1 MEPSIREYGKSLSE
15 SIPGMGP
22 IKFIGWL
29 RRNGYL
35 TKGKRDR
42 FVPTEKADGLLALR
56 RLVSDNAKVKK
67 PYYQAYVTDRGAE
80 FFAQAVRDDYNDFGS
95 WELSSNLR

>member
-1 MEPSIREYGKSLSE
+1 MEPSIREFGTSLAKEVPS
-15 SIPGMGP
+15 MGP

-42 FVPTEKADGLLALR
+42 FVPTEKSDGLLALR
-56 RLVSDNAKVKK
+56 KISSSNTRA
-67 PYYQAYVTDRGAE
+67 YYQAYVTDRGAE

>member
-1 MEPSIREYGKSLSE
+1 MEPSIREFGSSLAKE
-15 SIPGMGP
+15 VPGMGP

-56 RLVSDNAKVKK
+56 KLSSSKK
-67 PYYQAYVTDRGAE
+67 SYYQAYVTDHGAE
-80 FFAQAVRDDYNDFGS
+80 FFAQAVLDDYNDFGS